1 VFIQAGALRQNGA
14 VSTTFPR
21 SRKSRL
27 GYNVDQVE
35 DFLEEARRAYTAD
48 LEQPNVLNAES
59 IRTMAFAMQ
68 KGGYST
74 SHVDAALERL
84 EDAFASRER
93 DRAFAQVGDAAWYA
107 RARGAA
113 QEILDRLARPT
124 GHRFSRVGPLTT
136 GYDPRDVDAFADRL
150 VAYFQHG
157 KPMSVDQVRTI
168 VFRSKKRGYNE
179 TQVDL
184 LLDAVI
190 DVMLAVR

>member
-1 VFIQAGALRQNGA
+1 
-14 VSTTFPR
+14 
-21 SRKSRL
+21 
-27 GYNVDQVE
+27 
-35 DFLEEARRAYTAD
+35 
-48 LEQPNVLNAES
+48 
-59 IRTMAFAMQ
+59 MAFSMQ

-93 DRAFAQVGDAAWYA
+93 DRAFAEAGDAAWYA
-107 RARGAA
+107 KARTAA
-113 QEILDRLARPT
+113 QEILDRLARPV
-124 GHRFSRVGPLTT
+124 GQRFSRVGLLTT

-157 KPMSVDQVRTI
+157 KPMSVDQVRTV
-168 VFRSKKRGYNE
+168 VFRSKKRGYSE

>member
-1 VFIQAGALRQNGA
+1 M
-14 VSTTFPR
+14 STTFPR

-27 GYNVDQVE
+27 GYDVDQVE

-48 LEQPNVLNAES
+48 RGDLAVVNAES

-93 DRAFAQVGDAAWYA
+93 ERAFSEVGDAAWYA
-107 RARGAA
+107 RARSAA
-113 QEILDRLARPT
+113 QAILDRLARPA
-124 GHRFSRVGPLTT
+124 GQRFSRTGVLTA
-136 GYDPRDVDAFADRL
+136 GYSPKDVDEFADRL
-150 VAYFQHG
+150 VDYFQHG
-157 KPMSVDQVRTI
+157 KPMSVDQVRTV
-168 VFRSKKRGYNE
+168 VFRSTTRGYNE
-179 TQVDL
+179 TQVDM
-184 LLDAVI
+184 LLDSVI

>member
-1 VFIQAGALRQNGA
+1 

-21 SRKSRL
+21 SRKSKP

-48 LEQPNVLNAES
+48 PNQPGVLNAEN
-59 IRTMAFAMQ
+59 IRTMAFVMQ

-74 SHVDAALERL
+74 THVDAALERL

-93 DRAFAQVGDAAWYA
+93 ERAFAEMGDAAWYA
-107 RARGAA
+107 KARTDA
-113 QEILDRLARPT
+113 QTILDRLARDP

-136 GYDPRDVDAFADRL
+136 GYNTKVVDAFTDRL
-150 VAYFQHG
+150 VGYFQHG
-157 KPMSVDQVRTI
+157 KPMSVEQVRTV
-168 VFRSKKRGYNE
+168 VFRGAKRGYNE
-179 TQVDL
+179 TQVDV

>member
-1 VFIQAGALRQNGA
+1 

-21 SRKSRL
+21 TRKSRP
-27 GYNVDQVE
+27 GYDVDQVE

-48 LEQPNVLNAES
+48 SNQLGVLTSEN
-59 IRTMAFAMQ
+59 IRTMAFALQ

-74 SHVDAALERL
+74 GHVDAALERL
-84 EDAFASRER
+84 EDAFAARER
-93 DRAFAQVGDAAWYA
+93 DRAFAQEGDAAWYA
-107 RARGAA
+107 RARSSA
-113 QEILDRLARPT
+113 QAILDRLARGPSK
-124 GHRFSRVGPLTT
+124 RFSRVGPLTT
-136 GYDPRDVDAFADRL
+136 GYDIKDVDAFAERL

-157 KPMSVDQVRTI
+157 KPMTVDQVRTV
-168 VFRSKKRGYNE
+168 VFRGSKRGYNE

>member
-1 VFIQAGALRQNGA
+1 M
-14 VSTTFPR
+14 STTFPR
-21 SRKSRL
+21 SRKSRQ
-27 GYNVDQVE
+27 GYDIDQVE

-48 LEQPNVLNAES
+48 QGQLSVLDSTS
-59 IRTMAFAMQ
+59 IRTMAFKMQ

-74 SHVDAALERL
+74 QHVDAALERL
-84 EDAFASRER
+84 EDAFAARER
-93 DRAFAQVGDAAWYA
+93 ERAFAQVGDAAWYA
-107 RARGAA
+107 KARTEA
-113 QEILDRLARPT
+113 QTILDRLAREP

-136 GYDPRDVDAFADRL
+136 GYNPKDVDAFADRL

-168 VFRSKKRGYNE
+168 VFRSVKRGYNE

>member
-1 VFIQAGALRQNGA
+1 

-35 DFLEEARRAYTAD
+35 DFLEEARRAYTAAAD
-48 LEQPNVLNAES
+48 QPVVLDADS

-74 SHVDAALERL
+74 THVDAALERL

-93 DRAFAQVGDAAWYA
+93 ERVVAREGDAAWYA
-107 RARGAA
+107 RARSSA
-113 QEILDRLARPT
+113 QTILDRLARDT
-124 GHRFSRVGPLTT
+124 GHKFTRVGPLTT
-136 GYDPRDVDAFADRL
+136 GYHPADVDAFADRM
-150 VAYFQHG
+150 VGYFQHG
-157 KPMSVDQVRTI
+157 KPLSVDHVRTI
-168 VFRSKKRGYNE
+168 VFRTVKRGYNE
-179 TQVDL
+179 QQVDL

-190 DVMLAVR
+190 DVMLAVK

>member
-1 VFIQAGALRQNGA
+1 M
-14 VSTTFPR
+14 STTFPR

-48 LEQPNVLNAES
+48 RGELSVVNADT
-59 IRTMAFAMQ
+59 IRTTAFQMQ

-74 SHVDAALERL
+74 THVDAALERL

-93 DRAFAQVGDAAWYA
+93 ERAMSEQGDAAWYA
-107 RARGAA
+107 KARSNA
-113 QEILDRLARPT
+113 QAILDRLARDA
-124 GHRFSRVGPLTT
+124 GHRFSRVGPFTT
-136 GYDPRDVDAFADRL
+136 GYDPKDVDAFADRL
-150 VAYFQHG
+150 VGYFQHG
-157 KPMSVDQVRTI
+157 KPMSVDQVRTV

-184 LLDAVI
+184 LLDSVI

>member
-1 VFIQAGALRQNGA
+1 M
-14 VSTTFPR
+14 STTFPR

-48 LEQPNVLNAES
+48 RGVLTVVNSES
-59 IRTMAFAMQ
+59 IRQMAFPMQ

-84 EDAFASRER
+84 EDAFAARER
-93 DRAFAQVGDAAWYA
+93 ERAVAEQGDAAWFAKA
-107 RARGAA
+107 RSSA
-113 QEILDRLARPT
+113 QSILDRLARDK
-124 GHRFSRVGPLTT
+124 GKRFSRVSFLTT
-136 GYDPRDVDAFADRL
+136 GYDPKDVDAFADRL
-150 VAYFQHG
+150 VGYFQHG
-157 KPMSVDQVRTI
+157 KPMSVDQVRTV
-168 VFRSKKRGYNE
+168 VFRGKKGGYNE

-184 LLDAVI
+184 LLDSVI

>member
-1 VFIQAGALRQNGA
+1 

-21 SRKSRL
+21 SRTSRL

-48 LEQPNVLNAES
+48 ANQPSVLNAES

-93 DRAFAQVGDAAWYA
+93 ERAFAQVGDAAWYA
-107 RARGAA
+107 RARSSA
-113 QEILDRLARPT
+113 QVILDRLARPA
-124 GHRFSRVGPLTT
+124 GHRFAHAGLLTT
-136 GYDPRDVDAFADRL
+136 GYDPRDVDAFTDRL
-150 VAYFQHG
+150 VGYFQHG
-157 KPMSVDQVRTI
+157 KPMSVDQVRTV
-168 VFRSKKRGYNE
+168 VFRSKKRGYDE